1 MIKHIWAVY
10 FSPSGKTEQVT
21 MAVAEGA
28 AGVLKIGEIHRMIL
42 RFRTRESIRFAL
54 GRKIWLFWDVRR
66 MPDEFRTKSCLLFV
80 TEFADM
86 ALQLRL

>member
-28 AGVLKIGEIHRMIL
+28 AGVLKSGEIHACDFTL
-42 RFRTRESIRFAL
+42 PDKREHPFC
-54 GRKIWLFWDVRR
+54 LFLDVRR

>member
-10 FSPSGKTEQVT
+10 FSPSGKTKQVT

-28 AGVLKIGEIHRMIL
+28 AGVLKIGEIHVYDFTL
-42 RFRTRESIRFAL
+42 PD
-54 GRKIWLFWDVRR
+54 IWLFLDVRR